1 MTRHSLIRR
10 QSSALLL
17 IDAQERLMPAIESGP
32 AALAAMLRMVGL
44 AQRLEVPVLASEH
57 CADKIGKLVPEL
69 RDRLP
74 EASILAK
81 RHFALTAEP
90 SAQPVLAA
98 LPEQVVIAGVEAHVC
113 LLQAALGLI
122 GFGHEVFVV
131 ADAIGSRRESD
142 RLAAVKRLADA
153 GAILVTSEMVLFEWV
168 GHADQPA
175 FKDLLKAIK

>member
-1 MTRHSLIRR
+1 MSRHSLIRR

-17 IDAQERLMPAIESGP
+17 IDLQERLMPAIEGGD
-32 AALAAMLRMVGL
+32 AVLAATLRLMAL

-57 CADKIGKLVPEL
+57 CADKIGPLVPEV
-69 RDRLP
+69 RSRLAEP
-74 EASILAK
+74 AILPK

-90 SAQPVLAA
+90 AAQPVLAA
-98 LPEQVVIAGVEAHVC
+98 LPEQVVVAGVEAHVC

-131 ADAIGSRRESD
+131 TDAIGSRRAAD
-142 RLAAVKRLADA
+142 RLAAIKRLSDA
-153 GAILVTSEMVLFEWV
+153 GAIVTTSEMALFEWV